1 VLQSRVLTDP
11 DSSRND
17 SYAVWNMIELNI
29 GLIAS
34 SLPVLRPLLS
44 VLLDSRPVQAIARR
58 TGLSS
63 GDTPRSGR
71 HHHYYMQDSIRLHSV
86 TGQKYDVT
94 VTTHGTSRP
103 GDSTDDIKDG
113 GESGITR
120 SDRDHDRDSDELF
133 IMQHGVGITKT
144 VDVSVS

>member
-1 VLQSRVLTDP
+1 
-11 DSSRND
+11 
-17 SYAVWNMIELNI
+17 MIELNI

-44 VLLDSRPVQAIARR
+44 VILDSRPVQAIARR

-63 GDTPRSGR
+63 GDTPRSR

-94 VTTHGTSRP
+94 VTTHNTSRP
-103 GDSTDDIKDG
+103 GDSSDDIKDG

-120 SDRDHDRDSDELF
+120 SERDRDRDSDELF